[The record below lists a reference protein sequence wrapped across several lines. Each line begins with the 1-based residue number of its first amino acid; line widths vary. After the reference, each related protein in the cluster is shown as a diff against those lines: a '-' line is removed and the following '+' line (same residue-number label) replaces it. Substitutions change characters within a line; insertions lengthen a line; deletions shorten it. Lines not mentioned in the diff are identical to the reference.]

1 MKTIE
6 INLYSFDEL
15 GEKAKEK
22 AINNFRNT
30 HDNYHIFS
38 EIIDTCKKVA
48 ALFGLKFGRE
58 YATLLTGHI
67 DDDIL
72 NLSGERLY
80 KYIVNNYWYDLFT
93 PKYKKHINREL
104 KGKQFIFKS
113 GKDYKGEKYTFIYS
127 RNFFDN
133 DCVLTGV
140 CWDYD
145 ILKPVYDFL
154 KKPEKDTNFQNLIDE
169 IGWAIQKTF
178 NDCEDWLNSRE
189 FIIDEIEANGYEFT
203 EDGEIY

>member
-1 MKTIE
+1 MKTVE
-6 INLYSFDEL
+6 IKIYSFDEL
-15 GEKAKEK
+15 SEKAKEK

-80 KYIVNNYWYDLFT
+80 KYIVNNYWHDLFK
-93 PKYKKHINREL
+93 PKYKKVSQRSAAV
-104 KGKQFIFKS
+104 F
-113 GKDYKGEKYTFIYS
+113 
-127 RNFFDN
+127 
-133 DCVLTGV
+133 
-140 CWDYD
+140 
-145 ILKPVYDFL
+145 
-154 KKPEKDTNFQNLIDE
+154 
-169 IGWAIQKTF
+169 
-178 NDCEDWLNSRE
+178 
-189 FIIDEIEANGYEFT
+189 
-203 EDGEIY
+203 